1 MTGYGK
7 RGKTT
12 TGFPLFPQLLE
23 IAARFPHSLNSD
35 DGPVEK
41 WKSNNSIPTFPPPS
55 LLSPLEDSQK
65 GDSSVP
71 ELSPPFGLIV
81 GLEYAP
87 PPVTVVMRLRQERGE
102 RMGVASPIRDGKFR
116 ARASTG
122 AAGGRPPASFGP
134 SLNSGS
140 GLPNQQRQAV
150 DNPACEACQ
159 PAKRKAEQ
167 ALDHHSRPSI
177 VVLTFT
183 TQASR
188 EKFRGESSAS
198 RFPLLRAGG

>member
-1 MTGYGK
+1 LPVSGHRNEVTDEDERVEEMTGYGK

-41 WKSNNSIPTFPPPS
+41 WKSNTFPPPS

-81 GLEYAP
+81 GLEYAALLE
-87 PPVTVVMRLRQERGE
+87 M
-102 RMGVASPIRDGKFR
+102 
-116 ARASTG
+116 ARST
-122 AAGGRPPASFGP
+122 
-134 SLNSGS
+134 
-140 GLPNQQRQAV
+140 
-150 DNPACEACQ
+150 
-159 PAKRKAEQ
+159 
-167 ALDHHSRPSI
+167 
-177 VVLTFT
+177 
-183 TQASR
+183 
-188 EKFRGESSAS
+188 SSAAS
-198 RFPLLRAGG
+198 CID